1 MFSLLSSGSV
11 LEELGRFEIFTN
23 SYLKLLFKV
32 GQQIFFKFNFY
43 SPHFH
48 QGIFHFQ
55 LGRGEPMLHTR
66 LRPHCKE
73 FLEKIAKLY
82 ELHVFTFGS
91 RLYAHT
97 IAGKWGIIL
106 IDFCKTFPTLL
117 AIFLQVHLFFKF
129 HPQIWR
135 FAWLVFQVWAW
146 GTDFLHCLF
155 VSIRGKC
162 LLTFCV
168 PTIWVCWHTD
178 WHLMFHMQAA
188 AGLHYKYVCFYQ
200 WMFCFHISP
209 VLLPNIQIYE
219 TITLFAV
226 LFLAVFGCCLI
237 RPKIMIFQLM
247 TWGWLI
253 LQFI

>member
-1 MFSLLSSGSV
+1 
-11 LEELGRFEIFTN
+11 
-23 SYLKLLFKV
+23 
-32 GQQIFFKFNFY
+32 
-43 SPHFH
+43 
-48 QGIFHFQ
+48 
-55 LGRGEPMLHTR
+55 MLHTR

-97 IAGKWGIIL
+97 IAGKWVIVL
-106 IDFCKTFPTLL
+106 IDFCKTFPMLL
-117 AIFLQVHLFFKF
+117 AIFLQVRSFF
-129 HPQIWR
+129 ISSSILTVCLIDVSSLR
-135 FAWLVFQVWAW
+135 GSLGEA
-146 GTDFLHCLF
+146 DFLRCLC

-188 AGLHYKYVCFYQ
+188 AGLQYKYACFYQ
-200 WMFCFHISP
+200 WMFCFHILL
-209 VLLPNIQIYE
+209 VLLPNMPIYE

-226 LFLAVFGCCLI
+226 LFRAAFGCCLI
-237 RPKIMIFQLM
+237 RPKIWYLS
-247 TWGWLI
+247 WWLEAD
-253 LQFI
+253 LYYSLYSVGSVFIGCFLVCELHGLSSYCV